1 MFDSNTNFRSKRET
15 PVSVK
20 LSSGESFDGIV
31 FLRLDERLVDMM
43 NDPRTFIPVKR
54 SNGSTVI
61 VAKSAIESLL
71 EAEEQTGDAS
81 ISETVPTPS
90 SPDEPEPSISECD
103 VVEEDH
109 THDQEGQA
117 AIEYEASHEEGQS
130 GPSRNINADDPPSDG
145 DEELPLEA
153 EDDEPNGT
161 TSDDTETLHPRLIS
175 AYRALKV
182 DPDASDEDIKAA
194 FKARIKAVHPDAL
207 VGAEEGKKDAAL
219 HATKLI
225 NRAYDAVM
233 KERSNRQN
241 FYVDAAEVDG

>member
-71 EAEEQTGDAS
+71 EAEEQTGDAA
-81 ISETVPTPS
+81 IAETVPTPS
-90 SPDEPEPSISECD
+90 SPDEPEPSISESD
-103 VVEEDH
+103 VGEEDH
-109 THDQEGQA
+109 TLDQEGHVA
-117 AIEYEASHEEGQS
+117 TKVDANHEEAEPDPS
-130 GPSRNINADDPPSDG
+130 LNTNTDGPASDG
-145 DEELPLEA
+145 DEELRLEA
-153 EDDEPNGT
+153 EEEEPIDTSSDEN
-161 TSDDTETLHPRLIS
+161 ETLHPRLMS

-182 DPDASDEDIKAA
+182 DHDASDEDIKAA

-207 VGAEEGKKDAAL
+207 VGAEAGKKDAAL

-241 FYVDAAEVDG
+241 VSVDADAVDG

>member
-71 EAEEQTGDAS
+71 EAEEQTGDAA
-81 ISETVPTPS
+81 IAETVPTPS
-90 SPDEPEPSISECD
+90 SPEEPEPSISESD
-103 VVEEDH
+103 VREDGH
-109 THDQEGQA
+109 TFDQEGHVA
-117 AIEYEASHEEGQS
+117 TEGEDGHEEAQS
-130 GPSRNINADDPPSDG
+130 DPSRNVNTDDPASDG
-145 DEELPLEA
+145 NEELSLEA
-153 EDDEPNGT
+153 EDNEPTGT
-161 TSDDTETLHPRLIS
+161 TSDDTETLHPRLKS

-233 KERSNRQN
+233 KERSNRKN
-241 FYVDAAEVDG
+241 VSVDADAVDC